1 MRFKRPR
8 PRNVVITL
16 VVLAVLAVA
25 GKVGATIHVRHVTGT
40 TEVAHTD
47 CLKCHGSGDAA
58 EYVRGT
64 AHPTPYDLAVAPDGK
79 TLYAV
84 CGPTHRIA
92 VIDTDERVLSR
103 WVEVPGE
110 PGGVAV
116 APGGGTLAV
125 SLFEERAVVLLD
137 PVSGRERGRID
148 VGLEPAELVYSPDGE
163 TLFVA
168 NSGSSDIS
176 IVGVAEERERLRV
189 PAGREPF
196 CVALSPAG
204 DRVAIVSRMATIVRA
219 DEVPYAELTL
229 LDVASGRVERRVRLT
244 SCHQSEGLTFSA
256 DGRRVLVPALK
267 VRNLLPITQVAR
279 GWVVSGV
286 LCSVDAETGDLA
298 LLPLGT
304 VNRPFADPAGIAVTP
319 DGARAWVAAAGNDVV
334 VAVDVPGALANEPAC
349 GPDALEP
356 QAIARLYLGARA
368 ATASRPGAVEHVN
381 GLVAVSER
389 LSDSV
394 ALYDAETLELVQ
406 RIPMGPP
413 LEDDDVRRGARV
425 FHNARYAFQASF
437 SCRSCHPGGHT
448 DGLTYDFD
456 IDGVG
461 RDIVLNRSLHGV
473 KGTAPFKWIGLNPT
487 LARQCGA
494 RFAMVLTRA
503 DVMPD
508 EQLDDLVAFLESMPP
523 PTPTGGEA
531 AILGFQDDA
540 VERGRELFFRTQ
552 RKDGTPIPPE
562 GRCVTCH
569 PPPLYSNLGKADVRT
584 QTQWDKTGLFDVPHL
599 TGIGRKAPYLHDGRA
614 ISLEQIWT
622 AEGVEDHH
630 GVVTDFNKA
639 DLNDLIEF
647 LRSL

>member
-1 MRFKRPR
+1 MRFRRPKRR
-8 PRNVVITL
+8 AVVIGL
-16 VVLAVLAVA
+16 VVLAAAAVG
-25 GKVGATIHVRHVTGT
+25 GKVGATVHVRHVTGV
-40 TEVAHTD
+40 TEVAHTN
-47 CLKCHGSGDAA
+47 CLKCHGGGEPL

-64 AHPTPYDLAVAPDGK
+64 AHPTPYDLASSPDGEA
-79 TLYAV
+79 LYAV
-84 CGPTHRIA
+84 CGPTMRIA
-92 VIDTDERVLSR
+92 VIDTEARRLAR
-103 WVEVPGE
+103 WIEVPGE

-116 APGGGTLAV
+116 SPGGDVLAV
-125 SLFEERAVVLLD
+125 SLFEQRAVVLLD
-137 PVSGRERGRID
+137 EATGQERGRVA
-148 VGLEPAELVYSPDGE
+148 VGLEPAELVYSRDGA

-168 NSGSSDIS
+168 NSGSSDVS
-176 IVGVAEERERLRV
+176 VVDVAEARERLRV

-204 DRVAIVSRMATIVRA
+204 DRVAVVSRMATIVPA

-229 LDVASGRVERRVRLT
+229 LDVVTGRVERRVRLT
-244 SCHQSEGLTFSA
+244 SCHQSEGITFSA
-256 DGRRVLVPALK
+256 DGTRVLVPALK

-286 LCSVDAETGDLA
+286 LCSVDVRTGDVA

-304 VNRPFADPAGIAVTP
+304 VNRPFADPAGVAVSA
-319 DGARAWVAAAGNDVV
+319 DGARGWVAAGGNDSLTTIDLT
-334 VAVDVPGALANEPAC
+334 AALAHESDCAT
-349 GPDALEP
+349 DAPEP
-356 QAIARLYLGARA
+356 QALSHTYLGARA
-368 ATASRPGAVEHVN
+368 GTASRPGAVELVN

-394 ALYDAETLELVQ
+394 ALYEPDGLALVA
-406 RIPMGPP
+406 RIPMGPAV
-413 LEDDDVRRGARV
+413 LDDEVRRGARA
-425 FHNARYAFQASF
+425 FHSAAAAFQGSF

-461 RDIVLNRSLHGV
+461 RNVVLNRSLHGV
-473 KGTAPFKWIGLNPT
+473 KGTAPFKWVGLNPT
-487 LARQCGA
+487 LKRQCGA

-508 EQLDDLVAFLESMPP
+508 DVLDDLVAFLESMPP
-523 PTPTGGEA
+523 PTPTGGEG
-531 AILGFQDDA
+531 AILGFRDDA
-540 VERGRELFFRTQ
+540 VARGKQLYFRTEM
-552 RKDGTPIPPE
+552 KDGTPIPPE

-569 PPPLYSNLGKADVRT
+569 PPPIYSNLGKADVRT
-584 QTQWDKTGLFDVPHL
+584 QSPWDKTGLFDIPHL

-614 ISLEQIWT
+614 ISLESIWT
-622 AEGVEDHH
+622 ATGVENHH
-630 GVVTDFNKA
+630 GVVTDYNKA